1 MDMTLNESMKRFRE
15 ASREIFNRYFR
26 IPQPYANDGW
36 KSEEQFSLLEEHLF
50 RALVL
55 DPTAIGGEEVKYG
68 YVQARIA
75 LRLRSALS
83 GSAKAMI
90 NREIDSGYWDH
101 QVETI
106 DGEASLLF
114 IRFFDWDVLD
124 YRDNEYVRAQ
134 ISEWPGHA
142 ELIGKHVLIAS
153 KDVEYEL
160 APGTKQDAGAR
171 APPK

>member
-1 MDMTLNESMKRFRE
+1 MTLNESMKRFRE

-26 IPQPYANDGW
+26 VPQPYTKDGW
-36 KSEEQFSLLEEHLF
+36 QSEEQFSLLEEHLF

-55 DPTAIGGEEVKYG
+55 QAAAIGGEEIEYG
-68 YVQARIA
+68 YVQTRITV
-75 LRLRSALS
+75 RLRSAMS

-101 QVETI
+101 QVEAI
-106 DGEASLLF
+106 DGGTSLLF

-134 ISEWPGHA
+134 ISEWPAHT
-142 ELIGKHVLIAS
+142 ELVGKHVLIAS
-153 KDVEYEL
+153 RDVEFEL
-160 APGTKQDAGAR
+160 TPGAKLGAS
-171 APPK
+171 A